1 MKQHCK
7 NVKRGLALVLALVL
21 MSSLGLPGIAMAAD
35 GAPEGAPA
43 EASVPESGMSL
54 NTAHGET
61 FYATLDYYGGILDS
75 SVVKSYKTYGNDS
88 ITDYGV
94 YDEIINLTDD
104 LTPAVK
110 NGAVTFS
117 LTEDAPSQF
126 YFEGK
131 TKKPLEEFPW
141 SLSLSYRL
149 NGEPALAENLVGEK
163 GVVEI
168 ILDAVPNLS
177 ASEYSRNNVVLT
189 AMSTFNGDDIT
200 SLEAEG
206 AQIQQIGNLY
216 CVMFMFMPGE
226 EQHFTIR
233 VGSNDFTYGGMMFLA
248 VPATFEQLDQIAD
261 LREAKEKTEDSYD
274 AIQDSMDA
282 ILDALE
288 GMSGDISATAN
299 GMERINSGRATLSNG
314 KDTIYGDTDVMRAN
328 LEALALLMDPMA
340 EQITA
345 LSQTITDTKEPLN
358 KMADIAVSLKQQL
371 TDMENALKN
380 LEDGTGDMKDLIEGM
395 ADMEDDLRRMERA
408 LDRAGGGSGSTTK
421 PQSSQ
426 EMVKQVKQAHAAYE
440 ASGVAEKGLSFQDFC
455 GTLPGVSKSDAKKM
469 NDLWIVYGSGTVS
482 KSEPPAPDGGD
493 QGEET
498 SGSSGDGS
506 SDSSGGSSSE
516 GSGGAGGGSSS
527 EAAGSDT
534 ESKSEDETAAEE
546 TASSLAEGVLS
557 SMSGLYSGKPELGGA
572 LTLYLTD
579 FENTAPASDSTV
591 DNPSGTADSGENG
604 DGTGPASGEGGEAPP
619 PASDANS
626 GESST
631 VGGAAVDLITSGLD
645 DAMNTAMSEMN
656 RLERELNSTMRS
668 IAGPSADVVSE
679 LADLCDEMNDIVD
692 LLDDAEDLS
701 AAMRASTGKI
711 QAVLDRM
718 DQLRVTLNNYE
729 PKLQETLTTVSGLTT
744 AAAQTIRDTEKMIA
758 DTESLMRSAGDDLDP
773 GMAASLKGMI
783 AAMRK
788 STKALDETDTI
799 RDAMDTIDAL
809 VKDEW
814 DSHTGEDNNMLL
826 MDASAKPVSLTD
838 PRNEGTTSI
847 QYVMRTQ
854 EIQDEDEDEETIQTE
869 ETDKGTI
876 WSRIA
881 DMFRDIWQTI
891 TGWF

>member
-1 MKQHCK
+1 M
-7 NVKRGLALVLALVL
+7 ALILALVL

-35 GAPEGAPA
+35 GEPEGAPA
-43 EASVPESGMSL
+43 EASAPESGMSL

-75 SVVKSYKTYGNDS
+75 SVVKSYKTYGNDT

-104 LTPAVK
+104 LTPTVQD
-110 NGAVTFS
+110 GTVTFS
-117 LTEDAPSQF
+117 LAEDAPSQF

-141 SLSLSYRL
+141 TLSLSYRL

-163 GVVEI
+163 DVVEI

-206 AQIQQIGNLY
+206 AQIQQVGNLY

-274 AIQDSMDA
+274 AVQDSMDA

-299 GMERINSGRATLSNG
+299 GMERINSGRETLSNG

-358 KMADIAVSLKQQL
+358 EMADIAVSLKRQL

-395 ADMEDDLRRMERA
+395 ADMEDDLRRMEDA
-408 LDRAGGGSGSTTK
+408 LDDIGGGSGSKK
-421 PQSSQ
+421 PESSQ
-426 EMVKQVKQAHAAYE
+426 ELVKKVKAIHHAYE
-440 ASGVAEKGLSFQDFC
+440 QTELKQFITEMLVINGTAKTAEEAEKMAEGLAGLTSYSQEQAQAAGQLENWKTAQGLKQLHDLAKEVSFQKFC
-455 GTLPGVSKSDAKKM
+455 ESLPGVSKSEAKQM
-469 NDLWIVYGSGTVS
+469 NDLWIVYGSGKVESDT
-482 KSEPPAPDGGD
+482 KPGAGA
-493 QGEET
+493 ET
-498 SGSSGDGS
+498 GSGSSG
-506 SDSSGGSSSE
+506 E
-516 GSGGAGGGSSS
+516 ETGASL
-527 EAAGSDT
+527 AAGM
-534 ESKSEDETAAEE
+534 
-546 TASSLAEGVLS
+546 LS
-557 SMSGLYSGKPELGGA
+557 STSGVYAGRPELSGA
-572 LTLYLTD
+572 LALYAAGIEGIEL
-579 FENTAPASDSTV
+579 
-591 DNPSGTADSGENG
+591 TADS
-604 DGTGPASGEGGEAPP
+604 DDTSPAPADGGEVPESPVAGETGGDTPAPAP
-619 PASDANS
+619 GTASDENS
-626 GESST
+626 S
-631 VGGAAVDLITSGLD
+631 VGGAAIDLITSGLD
-645 DAMNTAMSEMN
+645 SATSQMN
-656 RLERELNSTMRS
+656 RLERELKNTMRD
-668 IAGPSADVVSE
+668 IAGPTADVVEE
-679 LADLCDEMNDIVD
+679 LADLCDELDDIVD

-701 AAMRASTGKI
+701 AAMRASTGKLQTI
-711 QAVLDRM
+711 LDLM
-718 DQLRVTLNNYE
+718 DQLRGTLNDYE
-729 PKLQETLTTVSGLTT
+729 PKLQETLTTVSGLTS
-744 AAAQTIRDTEKMIA
+744 AATQTIRDTETMIG
-758 DTESLMRSAGDDLDP
+758 DVEDLMKSAGDDLDP
-773 GMAASLKGMI
+773 GMETSLKGMI

-788 STKALDETDTI
+788 STKALNETDTI

-854 EIQDEDEDEETIQTE
+854 EIQEENKDEEAVQTD
-869 ETDKGTI
+869 ETDEGTI

-881 DMFRDIWQTI
+881 DMFRDIWQAI